1 MKRKEKCEYGYVR
14 SQKKRMLFGALLMIA
29 IGVAIFILGLLLN
42 KFEKANVFTIIAVLF
57 VLPMARYLTSWIVL
71 LPFRT
76 PEEALYE
83 RVREQLPE
91 GAVLLSDY
99 VFTSGERVMG
109 LAFLVLTDNE
119 YIGLGARKNEKL
131 PKMKEYLSDALKKR
145 AIPGK
150 FVLCGEEEEFFAKLK
165 KVSEVKRTKEER
177 QEERQELLDFLR
189 SLSV

>member
-14 SQKKRMLFGALLMIA
+14 SQKKRMLLGTFLMIA
-29 IGVAIFILGLLLN
+29 IGVAIFVLGLLLN
-42 KFEKANVFTIIAVLF
+42 KFEKANIFTVIAVLF
-57 VLPMARYLTSWIVL
+57 VLPMARYLTAWIVL

-76 PEEALYE
+76 PEETLYE
-83 RVREQLPE
+83 RVKEQLPE

-150 FVLCGEEEEFFAKLK
+150 FVLCGEEEEFLAKLK
-165 KVSEVKRTKEER
+165 KVPEVKRTK
-177 QEERQELLDFLR
+177 EERQELLDFLR